1 MKKINHDMYNS
12 TRACGIL
19 MPLFSLPS
27 KYGIGCLSQEAKTFI
42 DLLSESGHTYWQML
56 PLGPA
61 GSCNSPYQ
69 PRSCF
74 AGDPVFIDPQTLI
87 RKGLLTSDDI
97 ACVKSGLPV
106 ASDDSRIDYD
116 TVITSRN
123 NLLRAAYERFTDTA
137 GVQMR
142 NLERFCHN
150 NEFWLDDH
158 AMFEAISCETGTSL
172 WSEWDRDIRNRNPHT
187 LSVLK
192 DKLRNELDY
201 RKWLQYEFFCEFT
214 DIKKY
219 ADIRGIRLIGDV
231 LIYASYESSD
241 CWAHSELFQLESDK
255 LPARLSGSPPD
266 DFNPKGQVWGHP
278 LYDWDVMKQNGYDW
292 WIRRITHDLAMYDL
306 LRLDH
311 VRGFESYFS
320 IPAGTDDAA
329 DGRWEPGPGMD
340 FFNTVYRALGK
351 HPFIAED
358 LGYITPAVRQMVAD
372 AELPEMKVLQFAFDS
387 DPDNPYLPE
396 NYRRP
401 CVAYTGT
408 HDNDTT
414 CGWYS
419 SLPVEEKTRITAYLR
434 TCRGIHPAKE
444 TPFFGTASANEL
456 LIETAM
462 FSPADTCIIPMQDY
476 LGLGS
481 DARTNTPGT
490 ISGNWEWRMKCGA
503 FSHELTNKLA
513 DLAARCGR
521 LKITASV

>member
-1 MKKINHDMYNS
+1 MKKTNHDIYNPA
-12 TRACGIL
+12 RACGIL

-42 DLLSESGHTYWQML
+42 DRLAESGHTYWQML

-74 AGDPVFIDPQTLI
+74 AGDPIFIDLQTLI
-87 RKGLLTSDDI
+87 CKGLLTTDEVDH
-97 ACVKSGLPV
+97 AKAFLCDTD
-106 ASDDSRIDYD
+106 DDSRIDYD
-116 TVITSRN
+116 SVITSRSP
-123 NLLRAAYERFTDTA
+123 LLRIAYERFMKDTA
-137 GVQMR
+137 SPVR
-142 NLERFCHN
+142 DFERFCTKN
-150 NEFWLDDH
+150 NFWLDDH
-158 AMFEAISCETGTSL
+158 AMFEAVSRDTGTSL
-172 WSEWDRDIRNRNPHT
+172 WSEWDRDIRDRDPRA
-187 LSVLK
+187 LSMLK
-192 DKLRNELDY
+192 DKLRTELDY
-201 RKWLQYEFFCEFT
+201 RKWLQYEFSCEFA
-214 DIKKY
+214 DIKEY
-219 ADIRGIRLIGDV
+219 AASRGIRLIGDV

-241 CWAHSELFQLESDK
+241 CWAHSELFQLGSDK

-266 DFNPKGQVWGHP
+266 DFNPKGQIWGHP
-278 LYDWDVMKQNGYDW
+278 LYDWDVMKQKGYDW

-340 FFNTVYRALGK
+340 FFNTVYRELGK
-351 HPFIAED
+351 HSFIAED
-358 LGYITPAVRQMVAD
+358 LGYITPAVRKMVTA

-387 DPDNPYLPE
+387 DPSNPYLPE

-401 CVAYTGT
+401 CVVYTGT

-414 CGWYS
+414 CGWYG
-419 SLPVEEKTRITAYLR
+419 SLSTEGKICITAYLR
-434 TCRGIHPAKE
+434 ACRGIHPAKE
-444 TPFFGTASANEL
+444 TPFFGVASANEL

-462 FSPADTCIIPMQDY
+462 FSSADICIIPMQDY

-481 DARTNTPGT
+481 NARVNTPGT
-490 ISGNWEWRMKCGA
+490 ISGNWEWRMKYGA
-503 FSHELTNKLA
+503 FNHELADKLA

-521 LKITASV
+521 HKVTVSV